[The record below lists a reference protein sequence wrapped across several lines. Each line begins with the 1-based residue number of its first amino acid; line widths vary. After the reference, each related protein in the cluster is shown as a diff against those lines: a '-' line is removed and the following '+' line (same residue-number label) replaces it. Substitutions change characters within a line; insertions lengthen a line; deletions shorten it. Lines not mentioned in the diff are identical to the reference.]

1 MSTGPLQIQASGSWL
16 PSWMRLFGR
25 LCPAPCRPPPV
36 WAAPDHFHCFD
47 GSLKWRGADYQ
58 GCRDHTPQMTPSA
71 TDHQLGRDSG
81 VTVEGCDNISRQLS
95 LEQRCGAILT
105 LDFPQVMTSSVS
117 DSRCPRNLFPSPPMS
132 HHPQAEFVSFSQT
145 DILQSRGINF

>member
-1 MSTGPLQIQASGSWL
+1 
-16 PSWMRLFGR
+16 
-25 LCPAPCRPPPV
+25 
-36 WAAPDHFHCFD
+36 
-47 GSLKWRGADYQ
+47 
-58 GCRDHTPQMTPSA
+58 MTPSA
-71 TDHQLGRDSG
+71 TDHQVGRDKG

-117 DSRCPRNLFPSPPMS
+117 DSRCPRNLFPSPPLMS

-145 DILQSRGINF
+145 DILQVRGINF